1 VEPRPPAFGPHIQ
14 AVDPDG
20 NVYPAFIVGSPHDK
34 KHVLLLTCIPQD
46 SVSPTHDLMM
56 FLGGFDRPSRITRSK
71 RSTRFLAFL
80 YPADD
85 YEELKKRLGSIDY
98 ISPVQALQSKPE
110 TG

>member
-1 VEPRPPAFGPHIQ
+1 
-14 AVDPDG
+14 
-20 NVYPAFIVGSPHDK
+20 
-34 KHVLLLTCIPQD
+34 
-46 SVSPTHDLMM
+46 MM

-110 TG
+110 AD